1 MQVWNPYLKKDIDL
15 LEGVQRRATN
25 MILGYKHY
33 NYKDR
38 LALCQLSTLEGR
50 RLRGDLIQAFKLL
63 KGLDQIN
70 YNNFFVIDVN
80 SSTSC

>member
-1 MQVWNPYLKKDIDL
+1 MQVWNPYLTKDIYL
-15 LEGVQRRATN
+15 LEEVQRRATN

-33 NYKDR
+33 CYKDR

-63 KGLDQIN
+63 NGLDQIS
-70 YNNFFVIDVN
+70 YNNFFCIR
-80 SSTSC
+80 CKHQ